1 MGGFLD
7 DTAGGDAALI
17 RFLQQWSGYC
27 LTGDTSLEELLF
39 VHGPAGSGKSTFV
52 AALAGVMGD
61 YALNTPSETL
71 MQRKHAAHREELA
84 RLHGARLV
92 WSSEIEDGQR
102 WNEKRIA
109 ELTGDDTVTARFMHS
124 NSFDFRPQF
133 KLVIA
138 GNSRPDLRDVGGAMR
153 RRFNV
158 MPFDRQPSVRDTSLK
173 PYLLSGAEFPGI
185 LAWAIQGCLDWQQN
199 GLIKPRKLLDATE
212 DYLAA
217 QDTFGQWIAERCE
230 TGPHLADTTEQPAG
244 VLGGLCPVRHAAW
257 QEPLHGPNA
266 RSRFRVHSE
275 HLWDPG
281 TRLSRHPGLHFHVG
295 RRPAVV

>member
-1 MGGFLD
+1 
-7 DTAGGDAALI
+7 
-17 RFLQQWSGYC
+17 
-27 LTGDTSLEELLF
+27 
-39 VHGPAGSGKSTFV
+39 
-52 AALAGVMGD
+52 
-61 YALNTPSETL
+61 

-158 MPFDRQPSVRDTSLK
+158 MPFDRQPRVRDTSLK

-217 QDTFGQWIAERCE
+217 QDTFGQWIVERCE
-230 TGPHLADTTEQPAG
+230 TGPHLADTTSNLRESWEAYAPFG
-244 VLGGLCPVRHAAW
+244 TPLGKNPFADRMQGRGF
-257 QEPLHGPNA
+257 E
-266 RSRFRVHSE
+266 FHSE

-281 TRLSRHPGLHFHVG
+281 TRLSRHSDLHFHVG